1 MNAAPKTRKTSTT
14 ETGQI
19 PRELLEAYQA
29 AETAARDG
37 NEGEDSNSI
46 TGVFRMDKRR
56 DGKDASKERHDA
68 PQTGSAP
75 SEPAKQ

>member
-1 MNAAPKTRKTSTT
+1 MNAAPNTRKTSNT

-29 AETAARDG
+29 AEAARDG
-37 NEGEDSNSI
+37 DEGEDSNSI

-56 DGKDASKERHDA
+56 DGKDATKERHDA

-75 SEPAKQ
+75 TEPAKQ